1 MARKSPSQPAPVTR
15 EPAFERTS
23 ATPRGSATRVTVTGR
38 LVADPELRYTAS
50 GVPMSGLRLAVRG
63 TEGVLVQDV
72 VAWNRLAEVTAEY
85 LVKGRRV
92 RVEGCLRGRSW
103 AGLFDVD
110 VIASAVEFLPPRA
123 A

>member
-1 MARKSPSQPAPVTR
+1 MARKSPSQPAPVTL
-15 EPAFERTS
+15 EPAVERNS

-38 LVADPELRYTAS
+38 LVAGPELRYTAS
-50 GVPMSGLRLAVRG
+50 GIPVSRLRLAVRG
-63 TEGVLVQDV
+63 AEGVLFQDV

-92 RVEGCLRGRSW
+92 RVEGRLRGRSL
-103 AGLFDVD
+103 AGLFDVE